1 MKTNSSNY
9 EHTRVKFEI
18 HNAQVEYDLFDESN
32 AVAVE
37 LPLPEIFEQL
47 EEEFDYDIVELG
59 VALIDHL
66 SHKKLTAFVCAEI
79 MARFAERGSDSI
91 VLTPRTLEE
100 VTVLQEALE
109 PVLERFPL
117 LRTV

>member
-1 MKTNSSNY
+1 MKTDSGNY
-9 EHTRVKFEI
+9 ENVRTTFSI
-18 HNAQVEYDLFDESN
+18 DDSQVEYDIDESE

-37 LPLPEIFEQL
+37 LSLVEIFEQL
-47 EEEFDYDIVELG
+47 EKEFDYDIVELG